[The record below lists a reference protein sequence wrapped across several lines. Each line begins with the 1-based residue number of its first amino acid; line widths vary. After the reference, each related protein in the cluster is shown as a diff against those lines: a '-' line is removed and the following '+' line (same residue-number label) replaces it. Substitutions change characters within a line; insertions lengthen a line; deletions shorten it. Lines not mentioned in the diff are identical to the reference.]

1 MDNSGAKWYSYQPAP
16 GGGERTGKE
25 EGKPAV
31 FLGEYQH
38 SVDDKG
44 RMVLPSRFR
53 NGMADGCVVTKG
65 QERCLYVFPMAR
77 WQEEVERFRSLPRTD
92 ARARRLTRS
101 FFAGAIS
108 QELDANG
115 RVQLPPGLRDYAGL
129 GKEVTVIGVSD
140 RVEIWNTAE
149 WTDYTAAADEFYS
162 NIEEA
167 LYDAGI

>member
-16 GGGERTGKE
+16 GGGSGPASK

-53 NGMADGCVVTKG
+53 SGLADGCVVTKG
-65 QERCLYVFPMAR
+65 QERCLFVFPMAR
-77 WQEEVERFRSLPRTD
+77 WREEVERFSSLPRTD
-92 ARARRLTRS
+92 ARARRLARS
-101 FFAGAIS
+101 FFAGAS
-108 QELDANG
+108 AQELDANG
-115 RVQLPPGLRDYAGL
+115 RVQLPPNLRDYAGL

-149 WTDYTAAADEFYS
+149 WNEYNTAADEFYS

-167 LYDAGI
+167 IYDAGI